1 MRKPK
6 ILVVDDN
13 INYCNEL
20 KRELMDCEMFEV
32 ITAYDGL
39 SAIRECEQSRPDAM
53 VLDMVMPS
61 IDGLDVLHTLKEK
74 GLRINTIAMSL
85 PVGDEF
91 ISRALALGARYYMT
105 KPINARALA
114 ERLYDTAMTAAG
126 ETTAYSAERVK
137 LNRALDERLSNIF
150 ITVGIPAH
158 IKGYH
163 YLREAVKLTVET
175 PEIINSI
182 TKRLYPAVAAR
193 FGTSPSKVERAIR
206 HAIEVAWNKGKIE
219 NVNHI
224 FGIKVYSANEKPT
237 NGEFIAL
244 VADKLLIEGNMAG

>member
-1 MRKPK
+1 MKKAK

-13 INYCNEL
+13 VAYCDEL
-20 KRELMDCEMFEV
+20 KQKLQETDLFSV
-32 ITAYDGL
+32 TAVYDGL
-39 SAIRECEQSRPDAM
+39 AAIRACSEQNYDAM
-53 VLDMVMPS
+53 VLDMMMPAV
-61 IDGLDVLHTLKEK
+61 DGLDVLSTLADKK
-74 GLRINTIAMSL
+74 VNVKTIAVSQ

-91 ISRALALGARYYMT
+91 VSRALALGARYYMT
-105 KPINARALA
+105 KPLSVKALSQRLVDAVSVAADQTETVAGVYRAH
-114 ERLYDTAMTAAG
+114 
-126 ETTAYSAERVK
+126 
-137 LNRALDERLSNIF
+137 LNRNLDEKLSNIF

-163 YLREAVKLTVET
+163 YLREAVKLTVEN
-175 PEIINSI
+175 PDVINSI

-193 FGTSPSKVERAIR
+193 FATSPSKVERAIR

-224 FGIKVYSANEKPT
+224 FGIKVYNANEKPT

-244 VADKLLIEGNMAG
+244 VADKLLIEGIA

>member
-1 MRKPK
+1 MKKPRV
-6 ILVVDDN
+6 LVVDDN
-13 INYCNEL
+13 VAYCEEIKTQL
-20 KRELMDCEMFEV
+20 QQTDLFAV
-32 ITAYDGL
+32 STAYDGL
-39 SAIRECEQSRPDAM
+39 SAIRECEQNRPDAM

-61 IDGLDVLHTLKEK
+61 FDGLDVLNTLAEK
-74 GLRINTIAMSL
+74 KIAVKTIAVSL

-91 ISRALALGARYYMT
+91 VARALACGARYYMT
-105 KPINARALA
+105 KPISVRALSQ
-114 ERLYDTAMTAAG
+114 RLMDTVAAAAD
-126 ETTAYSAERVK
+126 TTDATLAVQ
-137 LNRALDERLSNIF
+137 RAHLSHSLDEKLSNIF

-163 YLREAVKLTVET
+163 YLREAVKLTVEN
-175 PEIINSI
+175 PDVINSI

-224 FGIKVYSANEKPT
+224 FGIKVYNANEKPT

-244 VADKLLIEGNMAG
+244 VADKLLIEGAA

>member
-1 MRKPK
+1 MKKPK
-6 ILVVDDN
+6 VLVVDDN
-13 INYCNEL
+13 VSYCNSL
-20 KRELMDCEMFEV
+20 VRELADTEMFEV
-32 ITAYDGL
+32 QAVYDGL
-39 SAIRECEQSRPDAM
+39 SALRECEQSHPDAM

-61 IDGLDVLHTLKEK
+61 IDGLDVLNTLREK
-74 GLRINTIAMSL
+74 GIRVNTIAMSL

-114 ERLYDTAMTAAG
+114 ERLYDTAATAAG
-126 ETTAYSAERVK
+126 EVAPQVERVK
-137 LNRALDERLSNIF
+137 VNRALDERLSNIF

-175 PEIINSI
+175 PDIINSI

-193 FGTSPSKVERAIR
+193 FATSPSKVERAIR

-244 VADKLLIEGNMAG
+244 VADKLLIEGNISA

>member
-1 MRKPK
+1 MRKPI

-13 INYCNEL
+13 VNYCNEI
-20 KRELMDCEMFEV
+20 KRELTATEMFEV
-32 ITAYDGL
+32 IAVYDGL
-39 SAIRECEQSRPDAM
+39 SAIRECEQTHPDAM

-61 IDGLDVLHTLKEK
+61 IDGLDVLNTLREK
-74 GLRINTIAMSL
+74 GIKVNTIAMSL

-91 ISRALALGARYYMT
+91 ISRALALGARYFMT
-105 KPINARALA
+105 KPLNVRALA
-114 ERLYDTAMTAAG
+114 ERLYDTALTAAG
-126 ETTAYSAERVK
+126 ETPMTAATERVK
-137 LNRALDERLSNIF
+137 INRALDERLSNIF

-163 YLREAVKLTVET
+163 YLREAVKLTVEN
-175 PEIINSI
+175 PDIINSI

-224 FGIKVYSANEKPT
+224 FGIKVYSANDKPT

-244 VADKLLIEGNMAG
+244 VADKLLIEAA

>member
-1 MRKPK
+1 MKK
-6 ILVVDDN
+6 ATVLVVDDN
-13 INYCNEL
+13 VAYCEEIKKQL
-20 KRELMDCEMFEV
+20 QETDLFTV
-32 ITAYDGL
+32 SAVYDGL
-39 SAIRECEQSRPDAM
+39 SAIRECELHCPDAM

-61 IDGLDVLHTLKEK
+61 FDGLDVLNTLAEK
-74 GLRINTIAMSL
+74 KIAVKTIAISL

-91 ISRALALGARYYMT
+91 IQRALSCGARYYMT
-105 KPINARALA
+105 KPISVKALSQRLMDTVLAAADTTESNVYRAQ
-114 ERLYDTAMTAAG
+114 
-126 ETTAYSAERVK
+126 
-137 LNRALDERLSNIF
+137 LNHTLDEKLSNIF

-163 YLREAVKLTVET
+163 YLREAVKLTVEN
-175 PEIINSI
+175 PDVINSI

-224 FGIKVYSANEKPT
+224 FGIKVYNANEKPT

-244 VADKLLIEGNMAG
+244 VADKLLIEGAA

>member
-1 MRKPK
+1 MKK
-6 ILVVDDN
+6 ANILLVDDN
-13 INYCNEL
+13 SNLLAGL
-20 KRELMDCEMFEV
+20 KADLETTGLFAVRTV
-32 ITAYDGL
+32 TDGL
-39 SAIRECEQSRPDAM
+39 AAIRECEEDKPDAM

-61 IDGLDVLHTLKEK
+61 FDGLDVLTTLSDK
-74 GLRINTIAMSL
+74 GIVVHTIAISP

-91 ISRALALGARYYMT
+91 VARALALGARYYMT
-105 KPINARALA
+105 KPLNSKALA
-114 ERLYDTAMTAAG
+114 ERLTDTVQVAA
-126 ETTAYSAERVK
+126 AK
-137 LNRALDERLSNIF
+137 LESPNASRARISRTLDEKLSNIF

-163 YLREAVKLTVET
+163 YLREAVKLTVEN
-175 PEIINSI
+175 PDVINSI

-193 FGTSPSKVERAIR
+193 FATSPSKVERAIR

-224 FGIKVYSANEKPT
+224 FGIKVYSANDKPT

-244 VADKLLIEGNMAG
+244 VADKLLIEGIA